1 MEKYCRFAFPRC
13 CFPFF
18 YRLLIDSICHRGKPS
33 LFSSHLQIL
42 INEETT
48 RLSNAL
54 RASVYVETISIFF
67 FATLK
72 SLKCTSEK
80 REVLRLRRHAQR
92 FPRASQSRSS
102 GKKSLPCGSAE
113 KNYSRAVTRSS
124 VNKLILPGQG
134 CFAFFSLFLH
144 SHSQSFAIT
153 SFEIAWWRK
162 LENTLKVS

>member
-67 FATLK
+67 RNPQKF
-72 SLKCTSEK
+72 EVHQ
-80 REVLRLRRHAQR
+80 RET
-92 FPRASQSRSS
+92 RSS
-102 GKKSLPCGSAE
+102 PPPKACTALPSCQPKPFQRKKSLPCGSAE